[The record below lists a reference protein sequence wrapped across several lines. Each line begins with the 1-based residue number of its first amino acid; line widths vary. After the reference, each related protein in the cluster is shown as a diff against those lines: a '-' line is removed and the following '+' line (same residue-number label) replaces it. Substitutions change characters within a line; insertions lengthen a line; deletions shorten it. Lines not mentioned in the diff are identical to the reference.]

1 MRRGVVAAIVML
13 ACTAAQAED
22 QVVEVKIRAD
32 SEHPGLE
39 AFKAMD
45 GNPGTIWHAV
55 WWSGVAKP
63 LPHEIVVDLGKS
75 YEITGFTHLTRPAS
89 CKNGNIKDYE
99 VYLSDRPEAKKP
111 LAKGTPIAKG
121 TFANEVGES
130 VVKFDAAVKGRYFR
144 LRALSNINGQ
154 PTWAG
159 IGELTL
165 HCKGVKFVGKPWPK
179 ETDEG
184 PKGPGSKLTGL
195 SSTEE
200 LWIIK
205 DGVLDKKALLPG
217 ATKSTDEVYLCEG
230 ETVNGLYVTG
240 PEFKGR
246 PNWSRFNT
254 AKSAVGDF
262 EFKVVF
268 SAAAAADWRVP
279 AIQIS
284 DRGSLCFW
292 KAGSPMI
299 LRVAKVPLPLEGFS
313 VPLDKS
319 AFDGNLHAIAVTR
332 RGDRISF
339 YYDDKQVNEQP
350 IDPDARLHLWFDALF
365 TPCKIKSIK
374 LTAEKLSDNLKT
386 DFKSAAPI
394 QEIMVGEGSGK
405 FKKAVYGRAASYRI
419 PALAV
424 SKKGTI
430 LAFAEARRLDK
441 NDVSDHDGVVKRSED
456 GGKTWGPEIVILDN
470 GDLSVNNPCPI
481 VDMKTGR
488 IWFSCGRWVGG
499 TGLWKARMVLYY
511 SDDDGKT
518 WSKEKD
524 ITEMI
529 RKSLRPGITMGGP
542 SAGAGIMTER
552 GKTAGRLIMPLCATT
567 PSTMTTGVLYSDDRG
582 ETWQMGG
589 MLLDC
594 PSLANARC
602 MVEALCAE
610 ITDGSI
616 LFNGR
621 VLKPNRGQ
629 TIIADFGLKDT
640 KEMWL
645 VKDLPETNCQG
656 AIIRHSWPKDGKP
669 GILLY
674 SGPGVT
680 MARARGT
687 LFASYD
693 DGKTWPWKQVYYEGG
708 SGYSDIAV
716 LPDGRVAVL
725 FEKDGKIKL
734 GFTILP
740 APPAK
745 P

>member
-1 MRRGVVAAIVML
+1 MRRAIVVLPVLAAIAL
-13 ACTAAQAED
+13 LGLSGAALAED
-22 QVVEVKIRAD
+22 RVVEVKVRAD

-39 AFKAMD
+39 AFRAMD
-45 GNPGTIWHAV
+45 GNPATIWHAI
-55 WWSGVAKP
+55 WWSGVATR

-75 YEITGFTHLTRPAS
+75 YEITGFTHLTRPAA

-99 VYLSDRPEAKKP
+99 VYLSDKPEAKKP
-111 LAKGTPIAKG
+111 LAKGTPVAKG
-121 TFANEVGES
+121 TFENEVGES
-130 VVKFDAAVKGRYFR
+130 VVKFDAPVKGRYFR

-154 PTWAG
+154 PTWSG

-165 HCKGVKFVGKPWPK
+165 HCEGVKFVGKPWPK
-179 ETDEG
+179 ETAED
-184 PKGPGSKLTGL
+184 PKGPGSKLTGPKAA
-195 SSTEE
+195 TAKV

-205 DGVLDKKALLPG
+205 DGVLDKKALAPG
-217 ATKSTDEVYLCEG
+217 STDNNYCSG
-230 ETVNGLYVTG
+230 KTVDGFHVTG
-240 PEFKGR
+240 RETL
-246 PNWSRFNT
+246 SRLRT

-262 EFKVVF
+262 EFKAVF
-268 SAAAAADWRVP
+268 SATAGGSKWRFP
-279 AIQIS
+279 NITIS
-284 DRGSLCFW
+284 DRGQICFW
-292 KAGSPMI
+292 KTGSPMI
-299 LRVAKVPLPLEGFS
+299 LNSSRAAMPLEGFS

-319 AFDGNLHAIAVTR
+319 AFDGNLHAMAVTR
-332 RGDRISF
+332 RGGKISF
-339 YYDDKQVNEQP
+339 YYDDKQVNEQS
-350 IDPDARLHLWFDALF
+350 IDPDVRLHVWFDALF

-374 LTAEKLSDNLKT
+374 LTAEKFSDNLKT

-394 QEIMVGEGSGK
+394 QEILVGEGSGK

-441 NDVSDHDGVVKRSED
+441 NDIGDHDAVVKRSED

-470 GDLSVNNPCPI
+470 GNLSVNNPCPI

-488 IWFSCGRWVGG
+488 IWFSCARW
-499 TGLWKARMVLYY
+499 KERMVLYY

-518 WSKEKD
+518 WSKERD

-529 RKSLRPGITMGGP
+529 RKSLRPGITMAGP

-582 ETWQMGG
+582 ETWKLGG
-589 MLLDC
+589 MLMDC

-610 ITDGSI
+610 MTDGSI

-621 VLKPNRGQ
+621 VLRPNRGQ

-645 VKDLPETNCQG
+645 VKDLPEANCQG
-656 AIIRHSWPKDGKP
+656 SIIRHSWPKDGKP
-669 GILLY
+669 GIILY
-674 SGPGVT
+674 SGPGLATGRV
-680 MARARGT
+680 RGT

-693 DGKTWPWKQVYYEGG
+693 DGKTWPWKQVYYQGG

-734 GFTILP
+734 GFMIVP
-740 APPAK
+740 APPAA
-745 P
+745 PPAE